1 MEWIHRHRDTV
12 GNVAAVLVVTLVLS
26 LALGFGA
33 SVAQATGNGDSG
45 QTTARCAGSSE
56 CLPIAI
62 KLTPVSPANYENI
75 VVQFF
80 DAKSGSLLGHV
91 EINQNV
97 YGSVYLYV
105 YDLDG
110 VLANYTL
117 SGVDD
122 AVYWRI
128 VDNTVYFSVY
138 LDVSPNPPNGGGGT
152 PVPPPSGETVTA
164 DAGTITVGDTTAT
177 YAVDPSKLE
186 NLVNSTSGSTVTLTI
201 PDQVHTPQVSISLPA
216 DAVTA
221 LASAG
226 KGVAV
231 SYQGVS
237 LQLPKE
243 TFSLPG
249 IQNAQGSLVLSFGT
263 QTGDA
268 ATALLQS
275 AATGGN
281 TPVSQVFTIDLGFEA
296 NGVLTPFTGT
306 FAVPVRAGFAYAP
319 EKLGSAPLGTLG
331 DYWFDGSKWQFVGG
345 IVDGTNHT
353 VGANLWHF
361 STYTVLS
368 YPKTFADIAHHWAK
382 DAVELMA
389 SKHVVNGTSATTF
402 EPDRAITRA
411 EFTAMVV
418 RALGYPLQTP
428 ATSPFSDVS
437 PKSWYYSAV
446 ATAQAHGLVNGVGG
460 GRFAPEAKITREEMA
475 ALVVRAAHALG
486 KGRTLTASEA
496 ESVLEPFADRKSV
509 SAWARVEMAEAVADG
524 LIKGRDTG
532 LAAAADTTRAETA
545 TLTMRFMDFLGLLGD
560 H

>member
-33 SVAQATGNGDSG
+33 SVVQAAGDGDQSG
-45 QTTARCAGSSE
+45 TTTAECGSP
-56 CLPIAI
+56 CQFPIAI
-62 KLTPVSPANYENI
+62 DLTPVSQLGYKNI
-75 VVQFF
+75 VVTLITRDGLTF
-80 DAKSGSLLGHV
+80 DVPSSKL
-91 EINQNV
+91 V
-97 YGSVYLYV
+97 YAGVYLYV
-105 YDLDG
+105 YDA
-110 VLANYTL
+110 LAPNYTL
-117 SGVDD
+117 SGVEQ

-138 LDVSPNPPNGGGGT
+138 LDVSPNPPNGGGGGT

-186 NLVNSTSGSTVTLTI
+186 NLINSTSGSTVTLTI

-496 ESVLEPFADRKSV
+496 ESVLEPFADAKSV